1 MWKLLT
7 LITSILE
14 NPKIALRIIKLLE
27 KYGNSK
33 IKAILQS
40 IKDIEHQLAQIQY
53 YLNPNIL
60 SDLLAKIP
68 KSLEIQLF
76 KDISFL
82 DKNKYKEIVK

>member
-53 YLNPNIL
+53 YLNMDHIH
-60 SDLLAKIP
+60 
-68 KSLEIQLF
+68 IQKYIF
-76 KDISFL
+76 KF
-82 DKNKYKEIVK
+82 DKQWNQQ

>member
-33 IKAILQS
+33 IKAISQN

-68 KSLEIQLF
+68 KSL
-76 KDISFL
+76 
-82 DKNKYKEIVK
+82 

>member
-33 IKAILQS
+33 IKAFWS
-40 IKDIEHQLAQIQY
+40 
-53 YLNPNIL
+53 
-60 SDLLAKIP
+60 
-68 KSLEIQLF
+68 
-76 KDISFL
+76 
-82 DKNKYKEIVK
+82 YKKL